1 MKCDRCNG
9 RGRVDNPRY
18 WSGRYSCVEAW
29 ERGISPVIK
38 CKKCDGSGYI
48 IGCIDDIVDRL
59 KVAANGGVAITQK
72 EANEM
77 LEAILK

>member
-1 MKCDRCNG
+1 MKCVYCNG
-9 RGRVDNPRY
+9 RGLVDNPRY
-18 WSGRYSCVEAW
+18 CGDGY
-29 ERGISPVIK
+29 ERGIEPMIK

>member
-1 MKCDRCNG
+1 MKCSKCNG
-9 RGRVDNPRY
+9 SGTIDNPRY
-18 WSGRYSCVEAW
+18 WGGRYSCIEAW
-29 ERGISPVIK
+29 ERGYNPTIK

-59 KVAANGGVAITQK
+59 KVAANGVAITQK